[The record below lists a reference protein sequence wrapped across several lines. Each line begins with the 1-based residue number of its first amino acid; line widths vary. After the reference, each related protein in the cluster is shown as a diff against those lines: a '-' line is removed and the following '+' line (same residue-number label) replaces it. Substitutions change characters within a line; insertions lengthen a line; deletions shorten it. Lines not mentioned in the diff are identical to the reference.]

1 MRVIERAL
9 SVSMPVVL
17 LIATSAGCGQISHG
31 AGNARSACAEL
42 TGASIAGTTILSA
55 VEVAA
60 GTTLGS
66 FGPQPAHCVVTGEI
80 NRHKG
85 TDGILYGDKFELRLP
100 VLWSGR
106 FLFEAGG
113 GFDGVLHTAV
123 GGWPC
128 TVESGALRRG
138 YAVVTT
144 DAGHV
149 GKSEFD
155 ASFGVDPEAR
165 ADYENRSTD
174 LVTQVARQLVK
185 QFYGR
190 APDHSYLV
198 GCSNG
203 GREGL
208 VEAQRY
214 PQDFDGIISGDPAFN
229 LVRAAIAEAWN
240 NEEFAKI
247 SPHDSTGMPLLYRS
261 FSDADLSLV
270 SKAVLHA
277 CDALDGLAD
286 GMIDNPAACHFDPE
300 VLMCNPGKTGDCLSS
315 EKVHTLKT
323 VFAGPKTSDGKALYP
338 TWPYDAGIGTPGW
351 RAWMIGTDKS
361 PAVNVALNP
370 EFVNKIAL
378 VPGETPLASPFAFNF
393 DTDSARIL
401 KSESTISTLGTLT
414 SFRSD
419 GGKIIFY
426 TGMSDPIFSA
436 NDLVAYYERVASA
449 NGGIEATRGFTRLF
463 LVPGM
468 NHCGGGPALDKFDT
482 LTALEGWVEKGLAP
496 DSMPATGAA
505 FPGRSRPLCAY
516 PLISHYKGNG
526 STEDAANFVC
536 QAPRD

>member
-1 MRVIERAL
+1 M
-9 SVSMPVVL
+9 SVVWL
-17 LIATSAGCGQISHG
+17 FATSSGCGQNSEVHG
-31 AGNARSACAEL
+31 NLRPACSAL
-42 TGASIAGTTILSA
+42 TRASIAGTAIFSA
-55 VEVAA
+55 NEVAA
-60 GTTLGS
+60 ETPLGP
-66 FGPQPAHCVVTGEI
+66 FGPQPEHCVITGEI
-80 NRHKG
+80 DRHEEPG
-85 TDGILYGDKFELRLP
+85 GIFYGDTFELRLP
-100 VLWSGR
+100 LTWNGR

-113 GFDGVLHTAV
+113 GFDGVLHAAV
-123 GGWPC
+123 GGSPG
-128 TVESGALRRG
+128 TVESAALRRG

-144 DAGHV
+144 DAGHA
-149 GKSEFD
+149 GTNEFD

-165 ADYENRSTD
+165 ADYEYRSTD
-174 LVTQVARQLVK
+174 LVTRVAKQLVK

-247 SPHDSTGMPLLYRS
+247 SPHDSTGMPLLYQS

-286 GMIDNPAACHFDPE
+286 GMIDNPAGCHFDPE
-300 VLMCNPGKTGDCLSS
+300 VLVCKPSNNSDCLSS

-323 VFAGPKTSDGKALYP
+323 IFAGPKTSDGKALYS
-338 TWPYDAGIGTPGW
+338 TWPYDAGIGAPGW

-361 PAVNVALNP
+361 PAVNVTLNP
-370 EFVNKIAL
+370 EFVNNIAL
-378 VPGETPLASPFAFNF
+378 APGEAPLASPFAFNF
-393 DTDSARIL
+393 GTDSERIL
-401 KSESTISTLGTLT
+401 KSEGTISTLGTLA
-414 SFRSD
+414 SFRSK

-436 NDLVAYYERVASA
+436 NDLVEYYERVASA
-449 NGGIEATRGFTRLF
+449 NDGIEATKTFARLF

-482 LTALEGWVEKGLAP
+482 LTALEGWVETGIAP
-496 DSMPATGAA
+496 DSMPATGVA

-516 PLISHYKGNG
+516 PLISHYKGKG
-526 STEDAANFVC
+526 SSEDAANFVC
-536 QAPRD
+536 QTPRE